1 MNGTF
6 AWLGLSD
13 EETDGNFKWSDG
25 RPLGQFMKWTA
36 GYSQFN
42 GTVDYVKIERATGN
56 WYNVLGNESI
66 ASICTKRGKLNFDI
80 IGR

>member
-13 EETDGNFKWSDG
+13 EVTEGNFTWSDG
-25 RPLGQFMKWTA
+25 RPLGQFMKWTEDH
-36 GYSQFN
+36 SQVN
-42 GTVDYVKIERATGN
+42 AKVDYVKIEKSTGN

-66 ASICTKRGKLNFDI
+66 GNICTKRGKLNFDI

>member
-1 MNGTF
+1 MSGTF
-6 AWLGLSD
+6 AWLGLSH
-13 EETDGNFKWSDG
+13 EQSEGNFTWSDG

-36 GYSQFN
+36 GYPQFN
-42 GTVDYVKIERATGN
+42 PKVGYVKIEKTTGN

-66 ASICTKRGKLNFDI
+66 ANICTKRGKLNFDI